1 MKLYNSLKSNKQV
14 KLLDCNAWQF
24 EELQRE
30 QQNPVRTCPNA
41 KRARERKRGN
51 YKQLNRCITTIN
63 RQRESVQK
71 LTPYRCKK
79 NTKKNKNKRKET
91 HTQLYAQRVL
101 SAHSVTSSSDNVPN
115 LRAVTLRRQHVM
127 TEKYRHMYIQ

>member
-1 MKLYNSLKSNKQV
+1 M
-14 KLLDCNAWQF
+14 
-24 EELQRE
+24 
-30 QQNPVRTCPNA
+30 
-41 KRARERKRGN
+41 
-51 YKQLNRCITTIN
+51 N

-71 LTPYRCKK
+71 LTPYRCK
-79 NTKKNKNKRKET
+79 NKKYKEKQKQIQKKRKETKQIHYT

-127 TEKYRHMYIQ
+127 TKKYKHTYIGRHVCI